1 MPDAAA
7 LREALD
13 LWAPTAGGRPSLINL
28 SENATYRVEAPEGAT
43 ILRVHRQGYQTDA
56 AIESEL
62 DWLAALDG
70 VLPVPRVIAGRD
82 GARLQVLGS
91 GQRAV
96 AFALIAGAEP
106 SETGELGA
114 LFRTLGA
121 YAATLHRQAAA
132 WRRPASFVRPRLDA
146 AALIGPEALW
156 GDWRAAPGVTGE
168 VVEVLETL
176 AARLQA
182 VLADYGAGPDR
193 FGLIHADMRLANL
206 LVEGDAVALIDFD
219 DCGFG
224 WRMYDLAAGLS
235 FIEMRPDLD
244 ALIDA
249 WLNGYRTVTPLNA
262 ADVAI
267 IKPMILVRR
276 LTLLAWIGSHG
287 ETPLAQRHAP
297 HFAHDTAA
305 LAARLLP

>member
-1 MPDAAA
+1 MPDDAV
-7 LREALD
+7 LREALN
-13 LWAPTAGGRPSLINL
+13 LWAPTAGGQPSLINL
-28 SENATYRVEAPEGAT
+28 SENATYRVEASQGAV

-82 GARLQVLGS
+82 GARVQVLSS

-96 AFALIAGAEP
+96 AFAPIAGVEP
-106 SETGELGA
+106 AETGELGG

-121 YAATLHRQAAA
+121 YAATLHRQVAA
-132 WRRPASFVRPRLDA
+132 WQRPAGFVRPRLDA
-146 AALIGPEALW
+146 AALIGPDALW

-168 VVEVLETL
+168 MADALEALAAQLHEVL
-176 AARLQA
+176 AA
-182 VLADYGAGPDR
+182 YGTGADR

-206 LVEGDAVALIDFD
+206 LVDGDAVALIDFD

-244 ALIDA
+244 ALIAA
-249 WLNGYRTVTPLNA
+249 WLEGYRTVAPLSA

-267 IKPMILVRR
+267 VKPMILTRR

-297 HFAHDTAA
+297 DFARDTAA
-305 LAARLLP
+305 LAARLSP